1 MHEKCEKY
9 FPMHV
14 HSKGQ
19 LSFVEGGLAY
29 VRVPDRIFVIPP
41 RHYFWIPAGLEHD
54 LTVGHHATHLRSLF
68 FYTHDDS
75 KHEFYNKIGI
85 YPINELLV
93 QMIKFSEGWDGQV
106 TADDERFI
114 FLKAIKNLLPKISTH
129 LLSVAFP
136 STDNKRMLEILDYIE
151 SNLAEPLSIDNVASK
166 FGLSDRSLSRFFQS
180 TLKISFKQYV
190 ILLRMAK
197 AFELIARNEYSLE
210 EIAYLT
216 GYQSLSSFSNTFRQF
231 TNFRPSDLTAFDQ

>member
-1 MHEKCEKY
+1 MHI
-9 FPMHV
+9 

-19 LSFVEGGLAY
+19 LSYVDGGLAY
-29 VRVPDRIFVIPP
+29 IRVTDRIFVIPQ
-41 RHYFWIPAGLEHD
+41 RHYFWIPAGVSHD
-54 LTVGHHATHLRSLF
+54 LTVGHHATHLRSIF

-85 YPINELLV
+85 YPINELLL
-93 QMIKFSEGWDGQV
+93 QMIKFSEEWNGHV
-106 TADDERFI
+106 PPDDERFI
-114 FLKAIKNLLPKISTH
+114 FLKAIKNLLPKVSTH
-129 LLSVAFP
+129 VLPVALP

-151 SNLAEPLSIDNVASK
+151 SNLAEPLSIENVASK

-197 AFELIARNEYSLE
+197 AFELIVRKEHSLE

-231 TNFRPSDLTAFDQ
+231 TNFRPSDLNPSNQ